1 MEVGTVQFFVFLLI
15 IILIKES
22 WGNAESFDVSPMAVS
37 KSGDTVTVSFATAST
52 QSEKDALSTS
62 TPSVP
67 DHQNFIVEIAS
78 SSSPKLE
85 SDSGSANIPALNVR
99 TPMQLRLFIGQ
110 AINVSESTPIEEDVD
125 LLPKSE
131 AFLTSSVTV

>member
-22 WGNAESFDVSPMAVS
+22 WGNAESFDSPMAVS
-37 KSGDTVTVSFATAST
+37 KSGDTVTVSFATGST
-52 QSEKDALSTS
+52 QSEKDSLSTS
-62 TPSVP
+62 TPPVP
-67 DHQNFIVEIAS
+67 EHENFIVEIAR

-125 LLPKSE
+125 LLPKTE